1 MPALSRFSFATL
13 CFSFLLA
20 SYSVSCAAPK
30 QDASK
35 GEIKKYPMHGQVA
48 GLDPAEHV
56 ATIKHDEIPGFMGAM
71 TMGYSIKD
79 PAEFGKLKVGE
90 TFNGTVYV
98 QGDELWVGDIHQAK
112 P

>member
-1 MPALSRFSFATL
+1 MPALSRFSRAAL
-13 CFSFLLA
+13 PLMLFLGVVLGG
-20 SYSVSCAAPK
+20 CAAPK
-30 QDASK
+30 PDVQK
-35 GEIKKYPMHGQVA
+35 GAVKRYPMHGQIT
-48 GLDPAEHV
+48 GLDPAQHI

-79 PAEFGKLKVGE
+79 PAEFGKLAVGE

-98 QGDELWVGDIHQAK
+98 QGDDLWVGGIHDVK